1 MPSATPAAG
10 HRMMTPPSGATVEM
24 SQQPSCPTM
33 FSKSI
38 VTILIC
44 LNGIRFHL
52 LAILGDALKA
62 NHFNIILCNC
72 SLGANP

>member
-24 SQQPSCPTM
+24 GQQPSGPTM

-38 VTILIC
+38 VTIDLFKWYSFSFIGKIRGCLISES
-44 LNGIRFHL
+44 LSFQYHL
-52 LAILGDALKA
+52 V
-62 NHFNIILCNC
+62 
-72 SLGANP
+72 

>member
-10 HRMMTPPSGATVEM
+10 HRMMTPPSVTTVEM
-24 SQQPSCPTM
+24 SQQPSGPTM

-44 LNGIRFHL
+44 LNGIRTPYFL
-52 LAILGDALKA
+52 ME
-62 NHFNIILCNC
+62 
-72 SLGANP
+72 